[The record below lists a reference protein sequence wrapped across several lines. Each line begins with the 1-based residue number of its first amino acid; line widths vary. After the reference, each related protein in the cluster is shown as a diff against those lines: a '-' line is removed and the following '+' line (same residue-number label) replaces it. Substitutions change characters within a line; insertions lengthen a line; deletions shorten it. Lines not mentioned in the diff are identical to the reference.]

1 MHRRIDEIIDHH
13 TARLNEALQIVRDC
27 PGLTGYEVS
36 GRMAWRISSG
46 GWSKFPDNQK
56 WFAMGEGL
64 AHLDHL
70 MDAGLVAQ
78 SENAEGKFIYNL
90 TDRS

>member
-1 MHRRIDEIIDHH
+1 
-13 TARLNEALQIVRDC
+13 
-27 PGLTGYEVS
+27 
-36 GRMAWRISSG
+36 
-46 GWSKFPDNQK
+46 
-56 WFAMGEGL
+56 MGEGL